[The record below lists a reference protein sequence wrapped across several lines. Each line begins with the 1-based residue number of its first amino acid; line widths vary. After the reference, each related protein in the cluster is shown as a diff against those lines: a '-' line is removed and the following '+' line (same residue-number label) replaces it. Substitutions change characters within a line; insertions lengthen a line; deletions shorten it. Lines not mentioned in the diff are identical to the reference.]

1 MSVEWHTKHSFWGK
15 ANRFCSDSGRR
26 VPRSNGSTQSYR
38 QTTRRPHQGMG
49 DDGAEHAVIFVR
61 RDFHRF
67 LDVPLISP
75 RRLFN
80 PLVLE
85 ALMGRVAAV
94 VGRGY
99 YSEFGGASAGDGREP
114 AHAPAEGEH
123 EHHAEE
129 ERGRQRPHQDFE
141 GAGGGGRAGEEAT
154 RLDAL
159 PVARAHRGEAPED
172 EEHLLVRR
180 SVGER
185 DRAAAATDVGP
196 LDETAIGVKD
206 AVAKDPDAE
215 GADLLERSRGGL
227 TRGSCRSRCSGHR
240 PRRSRTPSR
249 AGARGRSRGSR

>member
-1 MSVEWHTKHSFWGK
+1 
-15 ANRFCSDSGRR
+15 
-26 VPRSNGSTQSYR
+26 
-38 QTTRRPHQGMG
+38 MG
-49 DDGAEHAVIFVR
+49 DDWAEHAVIFVR

-67 LDVPLISP
+67 LDVPITSP
-75 RRLFN
+75 RRFFN
-80 PLVLE
+80 PMVLE
-85 ALMGRVAAV
+85 PLMGRVAAV
-94 VGRGY
+94 VGRGHH
-99 YSEFGGASAGDGREP
+99 SEFGGTAAGDGREP

-129 ERGRQRPHQDFE
+129 ERGRQRPHHDFE
-141 GAGGGGRAGEEAT
+141 GAGRGGRAGEEAT

-159 PVARAHRGEAPED
+159 SVARAHRGEAPED
-172 EEHLLVRR
+172 EEHLLVRA

-206 AVAKDPDAE
+206 AVAKDPGAE
-215 GADLLERSRGGL
+215 GADIPERRRGGL
-227 TRGSCRSRCSGHR
+227 TRRSCRSCSGRR